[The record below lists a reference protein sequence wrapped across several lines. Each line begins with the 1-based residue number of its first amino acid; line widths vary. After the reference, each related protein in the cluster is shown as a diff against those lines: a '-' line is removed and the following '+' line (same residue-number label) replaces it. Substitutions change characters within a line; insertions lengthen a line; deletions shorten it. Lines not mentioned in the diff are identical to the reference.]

1 MNQAN
6 MSLAPDMLAMII
18 GSTHNP
24 DNIGKTVKLIRFV
37 KKGEFCHDL
46 KASAGKDLWVVE
58 GRDLAH
64 TLLCGWTGE
73 FIQGSSHIG
82 GAEPRFLMPIR
93 PEEDPLEFEVEKEN
107 AALA

>member
-1 MNQAN
+1 MKAN
-6 MSLAPDMLAMII
+6 MSLETGMLAMII

-24 DNIGKTVKLIRFV
+24 ENIGKTVKLIRFV
-37 KKGEFCHDL
+37 NKDEFCHDL

-73 FIQGSSHIG
+73 FIQGNSHIG

-93 PEEDPLEFEVEKEN
+93 PEEDPLEVKVEKTN
-107 AALA
+107 DALA